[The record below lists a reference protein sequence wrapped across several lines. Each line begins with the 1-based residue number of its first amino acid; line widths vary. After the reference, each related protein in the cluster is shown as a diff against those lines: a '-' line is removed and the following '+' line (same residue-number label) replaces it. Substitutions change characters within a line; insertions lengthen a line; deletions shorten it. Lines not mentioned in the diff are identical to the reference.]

1 MDVGRDA
8 RGLTP
13 LYSEIL
19 YFAINFLVGK
29 CFFLVSELS
38 LCYFTVVAPTG
49 KFFLV
54 TPQKIHYCSPEEI
67 LLTPT
72 NYAPDRKLRKCKE
85 SNETK
90 EDRRGICGLFR
101 AGLTFS
107 ANRANAAGPRA

>member
-54 TPQKIHYCSPEEI
+54 TP
-67 LLTPT
+67 
-72 NYAPDRKLRKCKE
+72 
-85 SNETK
+85 
-90 EDRRGICGLFR
+90 
-101 AGLTFS
+101 
-107 ANRANAAGPRA
+107 